1 VSDLNASI
9 AELWQRFAPV
19 MRRRLAALDEAAMAA
34 IENRLDES
42 TRRTAEGEAH
52 KLAGSLGTFGAPHG
66 SEAAREA
73 ELMLEGSA
81 PLTTAQVLR
90 LSELVERLRAEIDHP
105 PAPRVEEA
113 GAADD
118 RPAIV
123 VVDPDASFTERLVMD
138 GAARGLRVTAVPDV
152 AAGRQAIAERAPDL
166 VVLSMGP
173 DSQDAHALLVD
184 LTART
189 PLVPVVVVAAGGG
202 FVDRVEVARLGG
214 RGFLQTPVPPAEVL
228 DMAGQVLARV
238 LAAAPKVMAVDD
250 DPQILAVLRALL
262 EPRGVRVTT
271 LDDPQRF
278 WIVLEES
285 APDLLILDVNLPGIS
300 GIELCRVVRA
310 DPRWQALP
318 VLFLTAYADPETVH
332 GVFAAGADDF
342 LTKPVI
348 GPDVTARIFNRLER
362 VRLQQR
368 LAETDT
374 LTGLANRGKSA
385 VGLQQLLRLADRYH
399 LPLSLALIDLD
410 NLKSINDTH
419 GHAAGDAVLRRLGQ
433 LLAKSFRGEDVVG
446 RWGGE
451 EFAVGMYGMN
461 AHDGRDRIAAVLEAF
476 REPFAT
482 DDGLPLRPG
491 FSAGVAEYPK
501 DGETVQDLYRAA
513 DQALYRAKD
522 GGKGQ
527 VAAAGV
533 AAPETETEHVE
544 VLLVDDDE
552 TLAGLLLH
560 ALRTR
565 GYRCRWVSDGLTA
578 AQMLTGDPPAVR
590 ARVILLDVGLP
601 GLDGLALLRQLA
613 QQGSTA
619 HTRVIM
625 LTARAGEQEI
635 VEALEGGAFDHVSK
649 PFSVSVLMHRIRRAL
664 EA

>member
-1 VSDLNASI
+1 MADLNASI

-34 IENRLDES
+34 IESRLDES

-52 KLAGSLGTFGAPHG
+52 KLAGSLGTFGAPRG
-66 SEAAREA
+66 SEVAREV
-73 ELMLEGSA
+73 ELMLEGST

-90 LSELVERLRAEIDHP
+90 LSELVERLRGEIEHP
-105 PAPRVEEA
+105 PVPRAEEDVP
-113 GAADD
+113 ADD
-118 RPAIV
+118 RPTILV
-123 VVDPDASFTERLVMD
+123 IDPDASFTERVVMD
-138 GAARGLRVTAVPDV
+138 GAASGLRVTAVPDV
-152 AAGRQAIAERAPDL
+152 EAGRRAMAERVPDL
-166 VVLSMGP
+166 VVLSMAAE
-173 DSQDAHALLVD
+173 SHDALALLAD

-189 PLVPVVVVAAGGG
+189 PPVPVVVLAAGGG

-214 RGFLQTPVPPAEVL
+214 CGFLQSPVPPAEVL
-228 DMAGQVLARV
+228 DMAAQVLSRV
-238 LAAAPKVMAVDD
+238 SAVAPKVMAVDD

-262 EPRGVRVTT
+262 EPRGVRVTV
-271 LDDPQRF
+271 LEDPQRF
-278 WIVLEES
+278 WTVLEES

-318 VLFLTAYADPETVH
+318 VLFLTAFTDPETIH
-332 GVFAAGADDF
+332 RVFAAGADDF

-348 GPDVTARIFNRLER
+348 GPEVTARIFNRLER

-368 LAETDT
+368 LAETDA
-374 LTGLANRGKSA
+374 LTGLANRGKSTT
-385 VGLQQLLRLADRYH
+385 GLQQLLRLADRYH
-399 LPLSLALIDLD
+399 QPLSFALIDLD
-410 NLKSINDTH
+410 DFKSINDRY
-419 GHAAGDAVLRRLGQ
+419 GHATGDAVLRRLGQ

-461 AHDGRDRIAAVLEAF
+461 AYDGRDRIAAVLDAF
-476 REPFAT
+476 REPFVT
-482 DDGLPLRPG
+482 DDGLPLRPS

-501 DGETVQDLYRAA
+501 DGETVQDLYHAA
-513 DQALYRAKD
+513 DQALYKAKSA
-522 GGKGQ
+522 GKSQ
-527 VAAAGV
+527 VAAAGM
-533 AAPETETEHVE
+533 APQETQTEHLE

-565 GYRCRWVSDGLTA
+565 GYRCRWVADGLTA
-578 AQMLTGDPPAVR
+578 AQMLTGDPPAVS

-601 GLDGLALLRQLA
+601 GLDGLALLRQLV
-613 QQGSTA
+613 QQGITA

-625 LTARAGEQEI
+625 LTARAGEQE
-635 VEALEGGAFDHVSK
+635 VVAALEGGAFDHMSK
-649 PFSVSVLMHRIRRAL
+649 PFSVSILMHRIRRAL
-664 EA
+664 DV